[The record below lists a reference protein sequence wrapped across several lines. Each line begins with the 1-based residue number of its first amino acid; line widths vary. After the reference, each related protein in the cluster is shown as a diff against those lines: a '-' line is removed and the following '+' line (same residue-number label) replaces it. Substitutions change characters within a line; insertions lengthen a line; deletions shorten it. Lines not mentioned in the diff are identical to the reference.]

1 MEMTF
6 CIMGVYPE
14 NHSRQGYSPGM
25 EEGKERAR
33 KRVAVIMQRRTLESR
48 WQNEAWEPVGVVSDY
63 DGEGGARVIVDEG
76 STTQWLYPGFDIDLR
91 RDEADGYYMNVS
103 TQQPSVFVL
112 WRMEAALAVPQFV
125 TVSYAEAARWM
136 DAGERVDQQ
145 RERIVGQKRRPPRAR
160 VRRRRRRLRT
170 RASPRRC
177 TRSTRRS
184 RSGSRS
190 R

>member
-1 MEMTF
+1 
-6 CIMGVYPE
+6 
-14 NHSRQGYSPGM
+14 M

-136 DAGERVDQQ
+136 DAGERVDLVPMPQAMYEWVGGYV
-145 RERIVGQKRRPPRAR
+145 ERNYRPEPKKKMRPQSFRHPKDRAPN
-160 VRRRRRRLRT
+160 T
-170 RASPRRC
+170 
-177 TRSTRRS
+177 
-184 RSGSRS
+184 
-190 R
+190 